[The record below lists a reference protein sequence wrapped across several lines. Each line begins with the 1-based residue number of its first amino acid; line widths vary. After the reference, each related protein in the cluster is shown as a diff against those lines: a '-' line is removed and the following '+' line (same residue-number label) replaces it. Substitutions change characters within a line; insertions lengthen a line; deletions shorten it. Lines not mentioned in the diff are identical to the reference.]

1 MPKCLQYYIGGEGS
15 LRTPKNDYVICARSL
30 YQTSAIVFLIV
41 LQLIGGFA
49 ALLSV
54 FILAMPVP
62 IIVNRLHDDGSK
74 YFDSSIDNGK
84 GRIPPR
90 IGGIFGKNPKTAFD
104 PPSLIFGNLCCKFFI
119 MDIVAFMQG
128 GIGQIVSVNI
138 S

>member
-1 MPKCLQYYIGGEGS
+1 MCT
-15 LRTPKNDYVICARSL
+15 TPYK
-30 YQTSAIVFLIV
+30 TSAIVFLIV

-84 GRIPPR
+84 GRISLQNWR
-90 IGGIFGKNPKTAFD
+90 IFWKKSQNCFD
-104 PPSLIFGNLCCKFFI
+104 PPSLIFGNLCCEFFI

-138 S
+138 NTTVEKAYPEP